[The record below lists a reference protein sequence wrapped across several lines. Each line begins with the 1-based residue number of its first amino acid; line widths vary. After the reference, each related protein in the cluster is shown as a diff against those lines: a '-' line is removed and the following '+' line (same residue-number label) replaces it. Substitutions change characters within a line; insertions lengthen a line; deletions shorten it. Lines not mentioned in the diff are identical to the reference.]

1 MSGVFRV
8 GLTGG
13 IASGKS
19 TVANLFAAL
28 GVPVI
33 DTDQIARDV
42 VAPGT
47 PLLATL
53 RETFGE
59 DVIAPDGTLDRKA
72 MRARVFGDSQEARA
86 ARRTLN
92 ELTHPAILAEMEAR
106 SQQAGGP
113 YQILAIPL
121 LVEGQSRSRVD
132 RILVVDADEATRIR
146 RLQARD
152 GSTLAEARALLAA
165 QADRATRLSAADDVI
180 ENDGDIA
187 ALAAQVERLHAAYL
201 AAAGV
206 YGSGQRQAQ

>member
-1 MSGVFRV
+1 MPAPFRV

-13 IASGKS
+13 IASGKT

-59 DVIAPDGTLDRKA
+59 SIIAPDGTLDRKA
-72 MRARVFGDSQEARA
+72 MRARVFGDTPKAHA

-92 ELTHPAILAEMEAR
+92 ELTHPAIVAEMEDR
-106 SQQAGGP
+106 SRTAGGP

-132 RILVVDADEATRIR
+132 RVLVVDADEATQIR

-165 QADRATRLSAADDVI
+165 QADRTTRLSAADDVI
-180 ENDGDIA
+180 SNDGDVA

-201 AAAGV
+201 EAAGV
-206 YGSGQRQAQ
+206 YGGGRGQAQ